1 MSLDQILIQ
10 LKEVAPHWR
19 RLGEAVGVGRLDEIS
34 QYVCQTWESRMPL
47 AYCVSPS
54 LQVGS
59 ESDAMVEVV
68 DGWLA
73 QLHPNKPTW
82 REIADVA
89 DSIGHHDLALSLR
102 QVYISGDTH
111 GSSSSSS
118 SYQQFHV
125 ALARL
130 VDWRSMLYYTAC
142 LFYDRFTAYTSE
154 QCSARV
160 SDGQRANSTSSTSS
174 SWNS

>member
-34 QYVCQTWESRMPL
+34 QYVYMSNMKDSLP
-47 AYCVSPS
+47 YCVCLS

-73 QLHPNKPTW
+73 QLHPNKPMW
-82 REIADVA
+82 REIADVV

-102 QVYISGDTH
+102 QVYVSGDTH
-111 GSSSSSS
+111 SSFSI
-118 SYQQFHV
+118 SY
-125 ALARL
+125 R
-130 VDWRSMLYYTAC
+130 
-142 LFYDRFTAYTSE
+142 
-154 QCSARV
+154 
-160 SDGQRANSTSSTSS
+160 NS
-174 SWNS
+174 

>member
-10 LKEVAPHWR
+10 LKEVAPYWR

-34 QYVCQTWESRMPL
+34 QYVRQTWESRMPL
-47 AYCVSPS
+47 AYCVCVSLS

-59 ESDAMVEVV
+59 ESEAMVEVV

-82 REIADVA
+82 REIADVV

-102 QVYISGDTH
+102 QVYVSGDTH
-111 GSSSSSS
+111 NSFFIITSALYHLTDIYISDI
-118 SYQQFHV
+118 
-125 ALARL
+125 ALAGL
-130 VDWRSMLYYTAC
+130 T
-142 LFYDRFTAYTSE
+142 
-154 QCSARV
+154 
-160 SDGQRANSTSSTSS
+160 
-174 SWNS
+174 